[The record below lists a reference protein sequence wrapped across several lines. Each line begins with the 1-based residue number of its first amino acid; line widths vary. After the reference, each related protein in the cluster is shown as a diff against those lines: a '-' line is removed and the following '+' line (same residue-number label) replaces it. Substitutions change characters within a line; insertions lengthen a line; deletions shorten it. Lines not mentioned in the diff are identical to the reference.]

1 MESITIGQ
9 VLLGLVFILSLINN
23 IKSIYKEIQNPIDKK
38 IEKAIKPLKKEISN
52 LELSSIKTDLVN
64 FMSMAESNT
73 ITNEQKLNAY
83 ELYDRYCR
91 LGGNSYIHDKWENLR
106 KERKI

>member
-83 ELYDRYCR
+83 ELYDRYCK

>member
-1 MESITIGQ
+1 MENITLGQ
-9 VLLGLVFILSLINN
+9 VLIGLVFILSLINN

-83 ELYDRYCR
+83 ELYDRYCK